1 MLNVGQIPA
10 LNYYVVSLI
19 WDPLTMGSHWHVN
32 ENLKSREINNNH
44 NTGITRSL
52 IMQISIESIILI
64 LWINICDIV
73 HTWQYTDVALS
84 E

>member
-1 MLNVGQIPA
+1 MLARFLLSIA
-10 LNYYVVSLI
+10 VVSLI

-32 ENLKSREINNNH
+32 ENLKSREIHNNH
-44 NTGITRSL
+44 NTRITRAL

-73 HTWQYTDVALS
+73 HTCQYTDVVLS